1 MLYNPINNKNRAVS
15 ESIKPYT
22 GETLKESDIA
32 LRWLKWSKSLSGK
45 LYTEDGNKV
54 VVIEPGVIN
63 RDSGP
68 DFKDAMILING
79 VVIRGDVEIH
89 LDSRSWYTH
98 SHHTNPSYNDVILH
112 VVVFDSGKSVT
123 MSSEGTIIPTVKFPL
138 SQDWEARIQNKLSWP
153 LDEGCYH
160 EMTRMNSGE
169 VYMLLLRLGKDR
181 FNKKKNE
188 FKFQRETGLS
198 YGDLFYRGFARA
210 LGYSK
215 NSNQFSKFCKLLPLK
230 KIKKI
235 TRNIS
240 EFQGKKLLLNSIL
253 FGLSGLRETGEEDKM
268 RQKLAEKWKKYDKSE
283 LPHPMNGHEWNFFR
297 LRPLNFPTRRMA
309 ALGEFLLRYDP
320 DRFLHLASFAA
331 KKSLIPEQFI
341 KVIENFL
348 ILDGDSYWSK
358 MARFGKNMPKETALL
373 GKNKARSIVLN
384 VVLPIL
390 SVLAEEE
397 QDIVLTNRINR
408 TLFVYPAEQD
418 NSVLK
423 HVRRFVLPSS
433 PDNPMF
439 SGSSLI
445 QQGMLQLY
453 NRWCSREQS
462 LNCPL
467 SSESRGAAF
476 G

>member
-1 MLYNPINNKNRAVS
+1 MLYSRSNSSYRAIS

-22 GETLKESDIA
+22 GESLKESDIA

-45 LYTEDGNKV
+45 LYTGDGKKV
-54 VVIEPGVIN
+54 VVIEPGVVN

-68 DFKDAMILING
+68 DFKDAMLLING
-79 VVIRGDVEIH
+79 EALRGDVEIH
-89 LDSRSWYTH
+89 LDSKSWYNH
-98 SHHTNPSYNDVILH
+98 MHHTNPSYNDVILH
-112 VVVFDSGKSVT
+112 VVVFDSGK
-123 MSSEGTIIPTVKFPL
+123 TICLTSDGKNIPTVKFPL
-138 SQDWEARIQNKLSWP
+138 SPDWEARIQNKLSWP
-153 LDEGCYH
+153 WDDGCYH

-198 YGDLFYRGFARA
+198 YGELFYRGLARA

-215 NSNQFSKFCKLLPLK
+215 NSNQFSKFCKLLPLN

-235 TRNIS
+235 TQNIS
-240 EFQGKKLLLNSIL
+240 DFQGKKLLLNSIL
-253 FGLSGLRETGEEDKM
+253 YGISGLYETGEEDEM
-268 RQKLAEKWKKYDKSE
+268 RRKIAENWKKYDKSE
-283 LPHPMNGHEWNFFR
+283 LPHPMKGHEWNFFR

-331 KKSLIPEQFI
+331 KKSLNPERFI
-341 KVIENFL
+341 KVIENSL
-348 ILDGDSYWSK
+348 IIAGDGYWSK
-358 MARFGKNMPKETALL
+358 MARFGKNMPRETALI

-397 QDIVLTNRINR
+397 QDSVLASRINR

-418 NSVLK
+418 NSILK

-453 NRWCSREQS
+453 NRWCSRRES

-467 SSESRGAAF
+467 SLESRGISF

>member
-1 MLYNPINNKNRAVS
+1 MLYSQISGSYQTVS
-15 ESIKPYT
+15 ESAKPYA
-22 GETLKESDIA
+22 GEALRESDIA
-32 LRWLKWSKSLSGK
+32 LRWLRWSKSLSGQ
-45 LYTEDGNKV
+45 LYTNEGEKV
-54 VVIEPGVIN
+54 VVIETGVVN
-63 RDSGP
+63 KDSGP
-68 DFKDAMILING
+68 DFKDAMLIING
-79 VVIRGDVEIH
+79 VALRGDVEIH
-89 LDSRSWYTH
+89 LNSKSWYTH
-98 SHHTNPSYNDVILH
+98 SHHINPSYNSVILH
-112 VVVFDSGKSVT
+112 VVIFDSGKSFT
-123 MSSEGTIIPTVKFPL
+123 LSSDGKNIPTVIFPL
-138 SQDWEARIQNKLSWP
+138 SRDWEARIQNKLSWP
-153 LDEGCYH
+153 MDEGCYH
-160 EMTRMNSGE
+160 EMTKMNSGE
-169 VYMLLLRLGKDR
+169 VYMLLLRLGRDR

-198 YGDLFYRGFARA
+198 YGELFYRGFARA

-240 EFQGKKLLLNSIL
+240 EFQGKKLFLNSIL
-253 FGLSGLRETGEEDKM
+253 FGLSGLYETGEEDEM
-268 RQKLAEKWKKYDKSE
+268 RQKIAEKWERYDKSE
-283 LPHPMNGHEWNFFR
+283 LPHPMEGHEWNFFR
-297 LRPLNFPTRRMA
+297 LRPPNFPTRRMA

-320 DRFLHLASFAA
+320 DRFLHLASFSA
-331 KKSLIPEQFI
+331 KKSLFPEQFI

-358 MARFGKNMPKETALL
+358 MTRFGKNMPRKMALL
-373 GKNKARSIVLN
+373 GKNRARNIVLN

-397 QDIVLTNRINR
+397 HDMVLTNRINR

-418 NSVLK
+418 NSVLR

-467 SSESRGAAF
+467 SSESRGVSF